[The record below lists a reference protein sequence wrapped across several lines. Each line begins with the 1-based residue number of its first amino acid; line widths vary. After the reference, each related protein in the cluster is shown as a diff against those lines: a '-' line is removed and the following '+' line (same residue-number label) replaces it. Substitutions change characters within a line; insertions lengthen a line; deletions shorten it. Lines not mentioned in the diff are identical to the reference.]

1 MDTILD
7 KLSEIENAANRILG
21 RTAEQKE
28 KASQAM
34 KEKTESFDH
43 ALQAETDEKIAEL
56 RQSLQRQREENLSH
70 MRVYTQEQMDALE
83 AACERDHGRLAETLV
98 QRILEA

>member
-7 KLSEIENAANRILG
+7 KLTEIEDAANRILG
-21 RTAEQKE
+21 RTVEQKA
-28 KASQAM
+28 KASQQM
-34 KEKTESFDH
+34 KEKTESFDR
-43 ALQAETDEKIAEL
+43 ALQEETEKKIAEL

-70 MRVYTQEQMDALE
+70 LRVYTQEQMDALE
-83 AACERDHGRLAETLV
+83 AACERDHERLADTLV